1 MFNLKAAK
9 TRASFAVVARRSLLS
24 AACLLA
30 PCAAPGQEPSAP
42 SGQPSA
48 QAVQGVAPTKD
59 TIFARKI
66 LMGAI
71 DANMDEIET
80 MLAPE
85 GHLDLAEGTEHA
97 DTISIMLMSFP
108 HMFPPATNQWR
119 PGADRDPAMDTYAS
133 PDLWSNFADFYQ
145 RAQAA
150 SKIALEAARAKRAE
164 DFRARILDLRGAC
177 NACHAAY
184 QRVD

>member
-1 MFNLKAAK
+1 
-9 TRASFAVVARRSLLS
+9 
-24 AACLLA
+24 
-30 PCAAPGQEPSAP
+30 
-42 SGQPSA
+42 
-48 QAVQGVAPTKD
+48 
-59 TIFARKI
+59 
-66 LMGAI
+66 
-71 DANMDEIET
+71 
-80 MLAPE
+80 
-85 GHLDLAEGTEHA
+85 
-97 DTISIMLMSFP
+97 
-108 HMFPPATNQWR
+108 
-119 PGADRDPAMDTYAS
+119 MDTYAS